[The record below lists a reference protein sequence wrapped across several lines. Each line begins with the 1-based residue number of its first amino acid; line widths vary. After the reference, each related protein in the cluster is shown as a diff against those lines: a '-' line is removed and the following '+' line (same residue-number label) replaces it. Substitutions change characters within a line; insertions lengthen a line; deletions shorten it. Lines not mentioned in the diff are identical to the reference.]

1 MSKEFDT
8 TEVNVEIIESNIEQP
23 LIQLSELSLSLIGG
37 GGATVTF

>member
-8 TEVNVEIIESNIEQP
+8 TEANLEIIESNIEQP
-23 LIQLSELSLSLIGG
+23 LVQLSELSLSLVGG

>member
-8 TEVNVEIIESNIEQP
+8 TEASVEIIESNIEQP
-23 LIQLSELSLSLIGG
+23 LVQLSELSLSLVGG

>member
-23 LIQLSELSLSLIGG
+23 LVQLSELSLSLIGG